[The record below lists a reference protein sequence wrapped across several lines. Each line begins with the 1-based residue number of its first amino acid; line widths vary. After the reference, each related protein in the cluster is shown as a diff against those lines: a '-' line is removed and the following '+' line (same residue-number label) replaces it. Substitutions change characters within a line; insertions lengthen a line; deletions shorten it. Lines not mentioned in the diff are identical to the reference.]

1 MKMFSR
7 FIKQWNLHKD
17 IGNVAEIYQLIF
29 SLIKICKAE
38 WNEIRSLKY
47 EFTHEKENLDH
58 NAQTEM
64 HK

>member
-1 MKMFSR
+1 MFSR

-47 EFTHEKENLDH
+47 EFTH
-58 NAQTEM
+58 
-64 HK
+64 